1 MGDILSRKFKRV
13 RRRLAVVASAA
24 ALALVGAGV
33 AGYSVYQTSQASVE
47 AKAQAAAYK
56 PSAPSIA
63 PNWPAM
69 AVVGDSFAMKRD
81 DAWPYR
87 SAFCTGHFL
96 ALSGVGGSGFWNDGK
111 GERYGAPARITEVVE
126 YNPEIIV
133 LESAYNDSF
142 RAEKMS
148 WRLKQYVLETIRAY
162 QKAAPK
168 AKIVV
173 FGPIW
178 AIQRP
183 TVGILNNREV
193 LKSAAA
199 ETGVLYIDGL
209 GLLPDATYTGKDL
222 KHPNAKGHVQITSRL
237 VAGMKAAKMTGSNGC
252 ENVSV

>member
-1 MGDILSRKFKRV
+1 M
-13 RRRLAVVASAA
+13 AASIA
-24 ALALVGAGV
+24 ALALAGGGV
-33 AGYSVYQTSQASVE
+33 AGYSVYQTSQASAE
-47 AKAQAAAYK
+47 AAAQASSYK

-111 GERYGAPARITEVVE
+111 GERYAAPARIAEVMQ
-126 YNPEIIV
+126 YDPDIIV

-148 WRLKQYVLETIRAY
+148 WRLKQHVLETIKAY

-183 TVGILNNREV
+183 TVGIENNREV
-193 LKSAAA
+193 LESAAK
-199 ETGVLYIDGL
+199 ETGVLYVDGL
-209 GLLPDATYTGKDL
+209 GLLPDSTYTGKDL

-237 VAGMKAAKMTGSNGC
+237 VGALKKAGMTGSNGC